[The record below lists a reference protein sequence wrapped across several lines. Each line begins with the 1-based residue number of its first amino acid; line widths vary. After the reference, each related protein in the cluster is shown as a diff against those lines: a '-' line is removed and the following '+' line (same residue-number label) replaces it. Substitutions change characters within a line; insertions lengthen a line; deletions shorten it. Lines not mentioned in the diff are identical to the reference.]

1 MSWSIKM
8 SINPLQFHVGE
19 GGDNKEQIFNIRGFV
34 DFQALGPIFHLALEH
49 YILKLEASSFGNRT
63 SIYIFC
69 VESVF

>member
-8 SINPLQFHVGE
+8 SINPLQFNVGK
-19 GGDNKEQIFNIRGFV
+19 GADNKEQIFNIRGFV

-49 YILKLEASSFGNRT
+49 YILKLEALSFGNT
-63 SIYIFC
+63 PSIYVFC